1 MFLLHL
7 MTFQSFYWISQG
19 FIGVHGVAPEIVSFF
34 LVFFFF
40 YRVLP
45 WLPTIRRR
53 IRFPGLYF
61 FFFFCLRV
69 LEVDRESV
77 TAPRN
82 LSEPGEKKK
91 KKNIERKPNQT
102 HTHTHTQTSSA
113 IEKKQK
119 KKQRPNKDPADL
131 PAMATKPNGPFRRK
145 KRKRKKNKKQKR
157 SRYSLARSVPL
168 SYRWFFNFFYVVISF
183 FFFPRPAL
191 NLVRTG
197 PLWDGPTYFVSSWL
211 KCLPSFRFSLFFFL
225 LTDFVFI
232 SERRN
237 RVRPDCLLW

>member
-1 MFLLHL
+1 MSHQRLFLFFL
-7 MTFQSFYWISQG
+7 FFSFFTEFCRDFRQFDGGFDFQG
-19 FIGVHGVAPEIVSFF
+19 FIFSFF
-34 LVFFFF
+34 FGF
-40 YRVLP
+40 
-45 WLPTIRRR
+45 
-53 IRFPGLYF
+53 
-61 FFFFCLRV
+61 RV

-91 KKNIERKPNQT
+91 KKEHRKKTEPN
-102 HTHTHTQTSSA
+102 THTHTQTSSA

-168 SYRWFFNFFYVVISF
+168 SYR
-183 FFFPRPAL
+183 
-191 NLVRTG
+191 
-197 PLWDGPTYFVSSWL
+197 
-211 KCLPSFRFSLFFFL
+211 
-225 LTDFVFI
+225 
-232 SERRN
+232 
-237 RVRPDCLLW
+237 

>member
-102 HTHTHTQTSSA
+102 HTHTHKRRPPLRRNKKKSNGRIKIRRTSQRWRQNLMGLFGERKER
-113 IEKKQK
+113 EKK
-119 KKQRPNKDPADL
+119 
-131 PAMATKPNGPFRRK
+131 T
-145 KRKRKKNKKQKR
+145 KNKKEVGTR
-157 SRYSLARSVPL
+157 WRDLCLFRIVDSLI
-168 SYRWFFNFFYVVISF
+168 FFMSLFLSF
-183 FFFPRPAL
+183 FFHGQHLTSFVL
-191 NLVRTG
+191 GLSETG
-197 PLWDGPTYFVSSWL
+197 RRILFQVDWNAFLRFVFL
-211 KCLPSFRFSLFFFL
+211 FFFFL